1 MSWWN
6 TSTVADFATDFLP
19 TGAYNVSL
27 RNVTGT
33 GQVDG
38 GSLWTDVAL
47 GIVLGS
53 LCLLTSVGNAMV
65 LHAVRT
71 NRDLQTVSNFFI
83 VSLAVSDLAVG
94 TVVMPLSTVNIVAH
108 QWVLGL
114 PVCQVWLSVDYVAST
129 ASIFNLFVL
138 NLDRYWSV
146 TTPLKYMRK
155 RTKRRAM
162 AFIALVW
169 GVSSLWIIPIVGW
182 HVFEFGGVRKVPGDV
197 CDTEFSSNCTFKVL
211 TSLFNFYFPMILM
224 SVIYAQIYNKVR
236 LFNLSVHI
244 SRGSVPTENDI
255 KMHEGLRRSSTSE
268 LQRLRARRGSLSV
281 AGDKIRGTSP
291 EKKSSPAKSCNGPR
305 GSQQPVSVL
314 AKMTSQN
321 NTAVHSVIDTV
332 PDDVKYLSVDNKES
346 CSRRS
351 SGDMPPIP
359 EDESDLKSERKSSKM
374 SWPGGRLSPRR
385 SIGDPQGSPSK
396 QASAKKR
403 LSLTRGSLLRR
414 MNLKNRSRMHSERK
428 AAKQLGILMG
438 CFVACWL
445 PYSILF
451 VAFCNSTDIGENI
464 LIGATWLGYINSTM
478 NPFLYPLCNDNF
490 KRAFR
495 KMLGC
500 GEGSQLQTTTTSR
513 L

>member
-1 MSWWN
+1 MSWN
-6 TSTVADFATDFLP
+6 TTIADFATDFLP
-19 TGAYNVSL
+19 TTAYDGNGSFGG
-27 RNVTGT
+27 NVTAVGP
-33 GQVDG
+33 VDG
-38 GSLWTDVAL
+38 GSVWTDVAL

-169 GVSSLWIIPIVGW
+169 GVSALWIIPIVGW
-182 HVFEFGGVRKVPGDV
+182 HAFEFGGVRKVPGDV
-197 CDTEFSSNCTFKVL
+197 CDTEFNANCTFKVI

-236 LFNLSVHI
+236 KRHKNLSVHI

-268 LQRLRARRGSLSV
+268 LQRLRTRRGSCV
-281 AGDKIRGTSP
+281 GDKIRGPSP
-291 EKKSSPAKSCNGPR
+291 EQKSPAKSCNGPR
-305 GSQQPVSVL
+305 GQPVAVL
-314 AKMTSQN
+314 AKMSSPN
-321 NTAVHSVIDTV
+321 NTIQSVIDTLP
-332 PDDVKYLSVDNKES
+332 PDDGKYLSVDKTDS
-346 CSRRS
+346 GDSRRS
-351 SGDMPPIP
+351 SAEMPPIP
-359 EDESDLKSERKSSKM
+359 EDGSALKSERKSSKL
-374 SWPGGRLSPRR
+374 SWPGGRLSPRK
-385 SIGDPQGSPSK
+385 SIADLQGSPSK
-396 QASAKKR
+396 QGSTKKR

-451 VAFCNSTDIGENI
+451 VAFCNSGDISEDI

-500 GEGSQLQTTTTSR
+500 GDGSNLQNSTTSR

>member
-1 MSWWN
+1 MSWN
-6 TSTVADFATDFLP
+6 TTVADFATDFLP
-19 TGAYNVSL
+19 TAPYNGSL
-27 RNVTGT
+27 GNVTAAGAA
-33 GQVDG
+33 DG

-146 TTPLKYMRK
+146 TTPLQYMRK

-162 AFIALVW
+162 LFIALVW
-169 GVSSLWIIPIVGW
+169 GVSALWIIPVVGW
-182 HVFEFGGVRKVPGDV
+182 HAFAFGGARNVPDDV
-197 CDTEFSSNCTFKVL
+197 CDTEFNANCTFKVI
-211 TSLFNFYFPMILM
+211 TSLFNFYIPMVLM

-236 LFNLSVHI
+236 KRHKNLSVHI
-244 SRGSVPTENDI
+244 SRGSVPTNNDI

-268 LQRLRARRGSLSV
+268 LQRLKAKRGSLV
-281 AGDKIRGTSP
+281 GDKIRGPSP
-291 EKKSSPAKSCNGPR
+291 EKKSPAKSCNGPR
-305 GSQQPVSVL
+305 GQPVSVL
-314 AKMTSQN
+314 AKMSSQN
-321 NTAVHSVIDTV
+321 NTIQSVIDTA
-332 PDDVKYLSVDNKES
+332 PDDAKYLSVDKTDS
-346 CSRRS
+346 SSRRS
-351 SGDMPPIP
+351 SAEMPPIP
-359 EDESDLKSERKSSKM
+359 EDGSDLKSERKSSKM
-374 SWPGGRLSPRR
+374 SWPGGRLSPRK
-385 SIGDPQGSPSK
+385 SIADPQGSPSK
-396 QASAKKR
+396 QASTKKR

-451 VAFCNSTDIGENI
+451 VAFCNSDISEDI

-500 GEGSQLQTTTTSR
+500 GEGSQLQTSSR